1 MTCSQ
6 YQKKAHQINQQP
18 VIHYRT
24 CNQEPKPQEC
34 IQMQETSK
42 GDTPYCI
49 QDPSILLVC
58 HHLLRTNKDVECSL
72 QDLFVHHTHF
82 DQHSN

>member
-1 MTCSQ
+1 
-6 YQKKAHQINQQP
+6 
-18 VIHYRT
+18 
-24 CNQEPKPQEC
+24 
-34 IQMQETSK
+34 MQETSK
-42 GDTPYCI
+42 GDAPYCI